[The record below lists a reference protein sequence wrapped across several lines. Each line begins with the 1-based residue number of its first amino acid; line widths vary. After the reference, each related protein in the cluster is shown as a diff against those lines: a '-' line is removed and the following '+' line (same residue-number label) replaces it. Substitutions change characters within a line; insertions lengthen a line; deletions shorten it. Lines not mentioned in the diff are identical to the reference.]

1 MPEKP
6 FITIFY
12 NDTESRVSK
21 IMGRVV
27 SSDALAYTIKAGNKI
42 ITIPLGKIVRIE
54 SEE

>member
-6 FITIFY
+6 FVTIFY
-12 NDTESRVSK
+12 NDTETRVSK
-21 IMGRVV
+21 VVGRII
-27 SSDALAYTIKAGNKI
+27 SSDALAYTIKMGSKT